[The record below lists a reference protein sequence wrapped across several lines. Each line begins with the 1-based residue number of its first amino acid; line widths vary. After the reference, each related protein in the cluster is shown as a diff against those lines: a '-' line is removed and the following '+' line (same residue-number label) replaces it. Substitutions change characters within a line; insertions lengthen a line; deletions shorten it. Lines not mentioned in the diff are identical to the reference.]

1 MPDLTQLVH
10 VALKGLPSKP
20 EDTATREAKKRY
32 SELMSEALAP
42 AFAEALRAR
51 GMTDIRP
58 AGPGEVDAGGGGQLP
73 LAGGLG
79 AKTIDL
85 SWASEQ
91 SGLIF
96 AMSIKAISFK
106 DGRSKNFQKNLANR
120 SETMLFEAVTLHK
133 RFPFAVVVGLLVLDA
148 GVEKDGTSRRRSTFH
163 NACTR
168 LRLFTGRTDPA
179 GRDEQLERVYI
190 LLVDA
195 NRFSPVVRCYRAD
208 DSETEISLA
217 AAADEIV
224 ELVLERSPDLY
235 EGTASGDIRRR
246 R

>member
-133 RFPFAVVVGLLVLDA
+133 RFPSPSLSACSSWTLAWRRTARLAGGPPSTTRALACDCSPAEQIRLAVM
-148 GVEKDGTSRRRSTFH
+148 SSS
-163 NACTR
+163 NACT
-168 LRLFTGRTDPA
+168 
-179 GRDEQLERVYI
+179 
-190 LLVDA
+190 
-195 NRFSPVVRCYRAD
+195 S
-208 DSETEISLA
+208 SS
-217 AAADEIV
+217 
-224 ELVLERSPDLY
+224 
-235 EGTASGDIRRR
+235 
-246 R
+246 